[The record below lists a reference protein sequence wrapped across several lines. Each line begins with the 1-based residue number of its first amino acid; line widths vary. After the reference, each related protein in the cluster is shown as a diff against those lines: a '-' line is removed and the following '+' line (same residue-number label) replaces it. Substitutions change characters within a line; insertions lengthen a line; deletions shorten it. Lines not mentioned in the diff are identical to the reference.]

1 MSTIRTDTLVD
12 KDNDTDNIDVSDL
25 ESGSA
30 KAWVS
35 FTGEGTVTINNDFN
49 VNNIG
54 DNGTGDYSIN
64 FSTNFANANYVFT
77 GTFDDSWGSGTS
89 CPHVMPQGDQGN
101 TQNGNV
107 CRIYTKDTVNGAAD
121 AREPMSHL
129 LDLNEKS

>member
-1 MSTIRTDTLVD
+1 MSTLRTDTLVD
-12 KDNDTDNIDVSDL
+12 KDHDADSIDVSTL

-35 FTGEGTVTINNDFN
+35 FTGEGTVTINNDYN
-49 VNNIG
+49 VNNVG

-77 GTFDDSWGSGTS
+77 GTFDDSWGAGTS
-89 CPHVMPQGDQGN
+89 CPHVVPQGDQGN

-107 CRIYTKDTVNGAAD
+107 CRIYTKDTQNGAAD
-121 AREPMSHL
+121 ARRAYVSFIGAQ
-129 LDLNEKS
+129 